1 MWVRRSEDS
10 VGRPL
15 VADGKNCTHKLCESW
30 GSSGII
36 LGVSGEGTD
45 GVPGV
50 VTDMAQS
57 EAEKHDVAHSAPAH
71 SAGAHDSVARRHST
85 DAGASP
91 ESGVRL
97 SEIKEAILDDA
108 QLRTLF
114 ADIATY
120 GKVQEVTMKASPRS
134 RPENVRRLPELYLK
148 LVERRLYG
156 AQIRY
161 EFESAAWLDTLV
173 TTPAGCRLVRVRLPD

>member
-1 MWVRRSEDS
+1 
-10 VGRPL
+10 
-15 VADGKNCTHKLCESW
+15 
-30 GSSGII
+30 
-36 LGVSGEGTD
+36 VSGEGTS

-57 EAEKHDVAHSAPAH
+57 EAEKLDRAHSASVHPASAHPPTPAH
-71 SAGAHDSVARRHST
+71 AAGSGTA
-85 DAGASP
+85 P